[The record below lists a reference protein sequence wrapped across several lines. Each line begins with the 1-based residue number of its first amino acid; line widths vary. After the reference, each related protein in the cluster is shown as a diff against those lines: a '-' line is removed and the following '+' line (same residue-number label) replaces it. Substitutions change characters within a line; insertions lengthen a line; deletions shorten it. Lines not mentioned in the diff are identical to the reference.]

1 MAFGWGKWKRWQRWA
16 VGIVG
21 AVVALGVVG
30 SFANRDVPFV
40 VGEELSRAV
49 QTLGES
55 GFADVE
61 VRDGQGEVVARSHYG
76 DGYTVTAQSP
86 RGSKRSTSTVIRMT
100 VDRADPD
107 PAPSPSPASAPPEPS
122 PSPEETAPEPGAE
135 ETAPEPEPEETDP
148 EGAAGDPGPAPGA
161 AVRFKNCAEARAAGT
176 APLHQGDPGYSRSL
190 DRDGD
195 GVACE
200 K

>member
-16 VGIVG
+16 AGIVG

-61 VRDGQGEVVARSHYG
+61 VRDDQGEVVARSHYG

-86 RGSKRSTSTVIRMT
+86 HGSKRSTSTVIRMT
-100 VDRADPD
+100 VDRADPA
-107 PAPSPSPASAPPEPS
+107 PAPSPSPTSTPPEPS
-122 PSPEETAPEPGAE
+122 PSPEETAPEPE
-135 ETAPEPEPEETDP
+135 P

-161 AVRFKNCAEARAAGT
+161 AVRFKNCAEARAAGA